1 MSALL
6 QDLRFALRL
15 LRKNPGFAL
24 IAAIIMALGIGANT
38 AIFSIVNK
46 VLLEPLPFR
55 DVDRVVQIWHT
66 PPQSSFPGMTTFA
79 ISPANFLDWQKE
91 NHVFDKMA
99 LYSGANFDITG
110 AGKPEAIGAGT
121 VTTDFFSALG
131 VEPLHGRVF
140 RPEESNPGQNR
151 EVILSYKFWQT
162 HYATDPGAV
171 GKTINLDGDPY
182 TIVGVMGPAMN
193 KPGFAQM
200 WVPQA
205 LTPVQAAVRNNH
217 NFLAVGRLKPG
228 VTLQQAQSEMNT
240 ISQRLEQAYPADDK
254 GWGAVLHP
262 LREETIGNARPA
274 LLMMLGA
281 VAFVLLIACAN
292 VANLLLARTFSRRKE
307 IAIRTAMGARRPR
320 IIRQLLGESVLIS
333 LIGGALGLV
342 AAHFGIQLL
351 LKLFADALPHLGE
364 IGLNLPVLAFTFG
377 LSIITGVLAGLV
389 PALSMTR
396 DDFHF
401 NEALKQG
408 LGRTDAT
415 SGSSVTRS
423 ALVVVEVALSLV
435 LLIGAGLMI
444 RSLQKM
450 QTIDPGFDQHNV
462 LTMNVQVNK
471 KLFTNATEES
481 QFFDQILDRIGSLP
495 GVESAGAIDDLPLNG
510 GSNQPVAIEGSP
522 AVALSEQPEVSVRIA
537 TAGYF
542 KAMRISVLQ
551 GRTISSDDR
560 AGSAPV
566 VVISQSMAKQFWPNG
581 DAIGHHVK
589 LSFFP
594 GQDRQ
599 IVGIVGDVK
608 QAGGLN
614 STAGIASLYWPVAQV
629 TAPSDAPW
637 RAQPLSL
644 AVRTTVP
651 PGTLA
656 TSITDAVHQINKDVP
671 VDNVLTLEDYVDAT
685 LTRQSSNM
693 QLLSIFGLL
702 ALVLCTVGI
711 YSVLAYS
718 VKRGMKDIG
727 LRIAFGATRS
737 DVLQFVVAQAIKPT
751 AIGIAIGLAA
761 SFALSRV
768 VTSMV
773 YGVSSRDTLTF
784 LTVTA
789 LLVLVALVASLIPAL
804 RATQI
809 SPLAVI
815 RDE

>member
-15 LRKNPGFAL
+15 LVKNPGFAL
-24 IAAIIMALGIGANT
+24 MAAIIMALGIGANT

-46 VLLEPLPFR
+46 VLIEPLPFR

-99 LYSGANFDITG
+99 LYSGASFDITG
-110 AGKPEAIGAGT
+110 TGRPEAIGAGT
-121 VTTDFFSALG
+121 VSSDFFSALG
-131 VEPLHGRVF
+131 VEPLHGRIF
-140 RPEESNPGQNR
+140 RTEENSPGQNH

-162 HYATDPGAV
+162 HYAADPGAV

-193 KPGFAQM
+193 RPGFAQM
-200 WVPQA
+200 WIPQA
-205 LTPVQAAVRNNH
+205 LTPAQAAVRNNH

-228 VTLQQAQSEMNT
+228 VTIEQAQSEMNT
-240 ISQRLEQAYPADDK
+240 ISERLEQAYPAEDK
-254 GWGAVLHP
+254 GWGAVLNP
-262 LREETIGNARPA
+262 LRDETVGHVRPA
-274 LLMMLGA
+274 LLMMLAA

-292 VANLLLARTFSRRKE
+292 VANLLLARTFARRKE
-307 IAIRTAMGARRPR
+307 IAIRTAMGARRAR
-320 IIRQLLGESVLIS
+320 LVRQLLGESVLIS

-351 LKLFADALPHLGE
+351 LKLFAAHLPQLGE
-364 IGLNLPVLAFTFG
+364 IKLNGPVLAFTFA
-377 LSIITGVLAGLV
+377 LSVVTGILAGLL

-396 DDFHF
+396 SDVND
-401 NEALKQG
+401 ALKQG
-408 LGRTDAT
+408 LGRTDAS
-415 SGSSVTRS
+415 SGSSTTRS

-444 RSLQKM
+444 RSLAKL
-450 QTIDPGFDQHNV
+450 QTIDAGFDQHNV

-471 KLFTNATEES
+471 KQFADPTQQS
-481 QFFDQILDRIGSLP
+481 QFFNQVFERVHAIP
-495 GVESAGAIDDLPLNG
+495 GVEAVGAVDDLPLTG
-510 GSNQPVAIEGSP
+510 GSSQPVAIEGHP
-522 AVALSEQPEVSVRIA
+522 VVALSEQPEVSVRVA
-537 TAGYF
+537 TPGYLQ
-542 KAMRISVLQ
+542 AMRVPLLQ
-551 GRTISSDDR
+551 GRNISPDDR
-560 AGSAPV
+560 ADSAAV

-581 DAIGHHVK
+581 DAIGHHLK

-594 GQDRQ
+594 DKDRQ
-599 IVGIVGDVK
+599 VVGIVGDVK
-608 QAGGLN
+608 QNGID
-614 STAGIASLYWPVAQV
+614 SSAGIATLYWPVAQLV
-629 TAPSDAPW
+629 APTNESW
-637 RAQPLSL
+637 RSYPLSL
-644 AVRTTVP
+644 VIRTTVAP
-651 PGTLA
+651 RALA
-656 TSITDAVHQINKDVP
+656 TAVTDAIHQINKDVP
-671 VDNVLTLEDYVDAT
+671 VDNVLTLEEFVDAT
-685 LTRQSSNM
+685 LTQHSFNM

-727 LRIAFGATRS
+727 LRIAFGATRR
-737 DVLQFVVAQAIKPT
+737 DVLQFVLTQAIKPT
-751 AIGIAIGLAA
+751 ALGIVIGLTGAYT
-761 SFALSRV
+761 LSRL

-773 YGVSSRDTLTF
+773 YGISAHDTLTF
-784 LTVTA
+784 AAVTA
-789 LLVLVALVASLIPAL
+789 LLIGVAFMAGLIPAL
-804 RATQI
+804 RATHI
-809 SPLAVI
+809 DPIAVI

>member
-24 IAAIIMALGIGANT
+24 MAAIIMALGIGANT

-55 DVDRVVQIWHT
+55 DADRVVQIWHT
-66 PPQSSFPGMTTFA
+66 PPQSSFPGMTTFSVSA
-79 ISPANFLDWQKE
+79 ANFLDWQKE

-99 LYSGANFDITG
+99 LYTGTNFDITG

-121 VTTDFFSALG
+121 VSSGFFSVLG

-162 HYATDPGAV
+162 HYAADPGAV
-171 GKTINLDGDPY
+171 GKTINLDGEPY
-182 TIVGVMGPAMN
+182 TIVGVVGPAMN

-205 LTPVQAAVRNNH
+205 LTPVEAAVRNEH
-217 NFLAVGRLKPG
+217 HFLVVGRLKPG
-228 VTLQQAQSEMNT
+228 VTLEQAQSEMNT

-262 LREETIGNARPA
+262 IREETIGDARPA

-320 IIRQLLGESVLIS
+320 IVRQLLGESILIS

-351 LKLFADALPHLGE
+351 LKLFADSLPRLGE
-364 IGLNLPVLAFTFG
+364 IGLSLPVLAFTFG
-377 LSIITGVLAGLV
+377 LSILTGFLAGLV

-396 DDFHF
+396 GDF

-415 SGSSVTRS
+415 SGSSATRS

-444 RSLQKM
+444 RSLRKM

-462 LTMNVQVNK
+462 LTMGVQVNK
-471 KLFTNATEES
+471 KLFADATQES
-481 QFFDQILDRIGSLP
+481 QFFNQVLDRIRSLP
-495 GVESAGAIDDLPLNG
+495 GVDSAGAIENLPLSG
-510 GSNQPVAIEGSP
+510 GSSQPVAVEGRP
-522 AVALSEQPEVSVRIA
+522 VVALSEQPEVSVRVT

-542 KAMRISVLQ
+542 KAMRIPLLQ
-551 GRTISSDDR
+551 GRTITSDDR

-594 GQDRQ
+594 DADRQ
-599 IVGIVGDVK
+599 VIGIVGDVK
-608 QAGGLN
+608 QQGLN
-614 STAGIASLYWPVAQV
+614 STAGIATLYWPFAQIV
-629 TAPSDAPW
+629 MPPTIPW

-644 AVRTTVP
+644 AIRTTVP
-651 PGTLA
+651 PRTLA
-656 TSITDAVHQINKDVP
+656 TAVADAVHQINKDVP
-671 VDNVLTLEDYVDAT
+671 VDNVLTLEEYVDAT
-685 LTRQSSNM
+685 LTQQSSNM

-737 DVLQFVVAQAIKPT
+737 DVLEFVVTQAIKPT

-761 SFALSRV
+761 SFALSRL

-773 YGVSSRDTLTF
+773 YGVSSHDALTF
-784 LTVTA
+784 LAVTA
-789 LLVLVALVASLIPAL
+789 LLIGVAFAASLIPAL
-804 RATQI
+804 RATHI
-809 SPLAVI
+809 DPLAVI

>member
-15 LRKNPGFAL
+15 LIKNPGFAL
-24 IAAIIMALGIGANT
+24 MAAIIMALGIGANT

-55 DVDRVVQIWHT
+55 DADRVVQIWHT

-121 VTTDFFSALG
+121 VSSDFFSSLG
-131 VEPLHGRVF
+131 VQPLHGRVF
-140 RPEESNPGQNR
+140 RPEESTPGQNH

-162 HYATDPGAV
+162 HYAADPRAV
-171 GKTINLDGDPY
+171 GKIINLDGDPY

-200 WVPQA
+200 WVPVA
-205 LTPVQAAVRNNH
+205 LTPVQAAVRDNH

-240 ISQRLEQAYPADDK
+240 ISQRLERAYPADDK

-262 LREETIGNARPA
+262 LREETVGDVRPA
-274 LLMMLGA
+274 LLMLLGA

-320 IIRQLLGESVLIS
+320 ILQQLLGESVLIS

-351 LKLFADALPHLGE
+351 LKLFADQLPQLGE
-364 IGLNLPVLAFTFG
+364 IGLSVPVLAFTFG
-377 LSIITGVLAGLV
+377 LSIATGFLAGLV

-396 DDFHF
+396 GDF

-415 SGSSVTRS
+415 SGSSMMRS

-435 LLIGAGLMI
+435 LLVGAGLMV
-444 RSLQKM
+444 RSLWKL

-471 KLFTNATEES
+471 KLFADATQES
-481 QFFDQILDRIGSLP
+481 QFFDQVLDRVRSLP
-495 GVESAGAIDDLPLNG
+495 GVESAGAVDNLPLNG
-510 GSNQPVAIEGSP
+510 GSNQPVAVEGRP
-522 AVALSEQPEVSVRIA
+522 AVALSEQPEVSVRVA

-542 KAMRISVLQ
+542 KAMRIPILQ
-551 GRTISSDDR
+551 GRTISPDDR
-560 AGSAPV
+560 ADSAPV

-581 DAIGHHVK
+581 DAIGHHLK

-594 GQDRQ
+594 DRDRQ
-599 IVGIVGDVK
+599 IVGVVGDVK
-608 QAGGLN
+608 QSGLDN
-614 STAGIASLYWPVAQV
+614 SAGIATLYWPVAQTV
-629 TAPSDAPW
+629 ASTSGPW
-637 RAQPLSL
+637 MAEPLSL
-644 AVRTTVP
+644 AVRTTVA

-656 TSITDAVHQINKDVP
+656 TAVTDAVHQINKDVP
-671 VDNVLTLEDYVDAT
+671 VDNVLTLEEFVDET

-693 QLLSIFGLL
+693 QLLTIFGLL

-718 VKRGMKDIG
+718 VKRGMKEIG
-727 LRIAFGATRS
+727 LRIAFGATRR
-737 DVLQFVVAQAIKPT
+737 DVLQFVVAQGIKPT
-751 AIGIAIGLAA
+751 AIGIGIGLAA
-761 SFALSRV
+761 AYLLSRLM
-768 VTSMV
+768 TSMV
-773 YGVSSRDTLTF
+773 YGVTSRDTMTYVA
-784 LTVTA
+784 VTA
-789 LLVLVALVASLIPAL
+789 LLVLVAFLASLVPAL
-804 RATQI
+804 RATRI

>member
-1 MSALL
+1 MSALF

-15 LRKNPGFAL
+15 LVKNPGFAL

-46 VLLEPLPFR
+46 VLIEPLPFR

-99 LYSGANFDITG
+99 LYSGASFDITG
-110 AGKPEAIGAGT
+110 AGKPEAIGAGA
-121 VTTDFFSALG
+121 VSSDFFSALG

-140 RPEESNPGQNR
+140 RAEENNPGQNH

-162 HYATDPGAV
+162 HYAADPGAV

-182 TIVGVMGPAMN
+182 TVVGVMGPAMN
-193 KPGFAQM
+193 RPGFAQM
-200 WVPQA
+200 WVPQG

-228 VTLQQAQSEMNT
+228 VTLEQAQSEMNT

-262 LREETIGNARPA
+262 LRDETVGNVRPA
-274 LLMMLGA
+274 LLMMLAA

-292 VANLLLARTFSRRKE
+292 VANLLLARTFARRKE

-320 IIRQLLGESVLIS
+320 LVRQLLGESVLIS

-351 LKLFADALPHLGE
+351 LKLFAANLPQLGE
-364 IGLNLPVLAFTFG
+364 IKLNGPVLAFTFA
-377 LSIITGVLAGLV
+377 LSVVTGILAGLL

-396 DDFHF
+396 SDVND
-401 NEALKQG
+401 ALKQG
-408 LGRTDAT
+408 LGRTDAS
-415 SGSSVTRS
+415 SGSSATRS

-444 RSLQKM
+444 RSLTKL

-471 KLFTNATEES
+471 KQFADATQQS
-481 QFFDQILDRIGSLP
+481 QFFNQVFERIHSIP
-495 GVESAGAIDDLPLNG
+495 GVEAVGAINDLPLNG
-510 GSNQPVAIEGSP
+510 GSSQPVAIDGHP
-522 AVALSEQPEVSVRIA
+522 VVALSEQPEVSVRVA
-537 TAGYF
+537 TPGYLH
-542 KAMRISVLQ
+542 AMRITLLQ
-551 GRTISSDDR
+551 GRDISLDDR
-560 AGSAPV
+560 ADSAAV

-581 DAIGHHVK
+581 DAIGHHLK

-594 GQDRQ
+594 DKDRQ
-599 IVGIVGDVK
+599 VVGIVGDVK
-608 QAGGLN
+608 QNGLN
-614 STAGIASLYWPVAQV
+614 SSAGIATLYWPVAQLV
-629 TAPSDAPW
+629 APTNESW
-637 RAQPLSL
+637 MSYPLSL
-644 AVRTTVP
+644 VIRTTVP
-651 PGTLA
+651 PRTLA
-656 TSITDAVHQINKDVP
+656 TAVTDAIHQINKDIP
-671 VDNVLTLEDYVDAT
+671 VDNILTLEEFVDAT
-685 LTRQSSNM
+685 LTQRSFNM

-702 ALVLCTVGI
+702 ALILCTVGI

-727 LRIAFGATRS
+727 LRIAFGATRR
-737 DVLQFVVAQAIKPT
+737 DVLQFVLTQAIKPT
-751 AIGIAIGLAA
+751 ALGIVIGLAA
-761 SFALSRV
+761 AYTLSRL

-773 YGVSSRDTLTF
+773 YGVSAHDALTF
-784 LTVTA
+784 SAVTA
-789 LLVLVALVASLIPAL
+789 LLIGVAFAASLIPAL
-804 RATQI
+804 RATRI
-809 SPLAVI
+809 DPIAVI